1 MLKVNLQMMQN
12 SQPSL
17 ATSSSPSSRCL
28 YLRNTRA
35 VASSCSDRSV
45 SWSGGVFSNLDV
57 KKRNWQNNIRLRW
70 GDIYV
75 VHFQDGTVR
84 LLGVEAGL
92 YLAMNRFSHFY
103 WSSFFGL
110 QAPLCLTKYMS
121 HQMNNNN
128 HFQKGAVYGLYDIT
142 HEWFPRKGELYGSH
156 DAQDPSCLFIE
167 ESEGSAHTYLSHRW
181 ELMVTRAV
189 VKRMMQTMVI
199 GPSVDQNGPLMVKL
213 AGTPT
218 KVGLSGSKGQF

>member
-17 ATSSSPSSRCL
+17 STSSSSSSRCL

-57 KKRNWQNNIRLRW
+57 KKWIWQNNICIRW

-75 VHFQDGTVR
+75 VNFQDGTVR

-110 QAPLCLTKYMS
+110 QALLCLTKYMS
-121 HQMNNNN
+121 HQMNNND
-128 HFQKGAVYGLYDIT
+128 HFQKGAVYGHYTWMIAQKRRT
-142 HEWFPRKGELYGSH
+142 IWKPRRSGPILPFHWGKRRLR
-156 DAQDPSCLFIE
+156 
-167 ESEGSAHTYLSHRW
+167 TYLP
-181 ELMVTRAV
+181 
-189 VKRMMQTMVI
+189 Q
-199 GPSVDQNGPLMVKL
+199 P
-213 AGTPT
+213 
-218 KVGLSGSKGQF
+218 

>member
-17 ATSSSPSSRCL
+17 STSSSSSSRCL

-45 SWSGGVFSNLDV
+45 SWSGGVFSNLYF
-57 KKRNWQNNIRLRW
+57 KKWNWQNNIRLRW

-84 LLGVEAGL
+84 LLGVEGGL

-103 WSSFFGL
+103 SNSFFGR
-110 QAPLCLTKYMS
+110 QALLYMA
-121 HQMNNNN
+121 HQIYVSPDE
-128 HFQKGAVYGLYDIT
+128 QQ
-142 HEWFPRKGELYGSH
+142 WSFP
-156 DAQDPSCLFIE
+156 
-167 ESEGSAHTYLSHRW
+167 
-181 ELMVTRAV
+181 
-189 VKRMMQTMVI
+189 KRSSLRSLWHYTWMI
-199 GPSVDQNGPLMVKL
+199 P
-213 AGTPT
+213 
-218 KVGLSGSKGQF
+218 